1 MATSRRKNKRQF
13 EPQLTLLNL
22 RSYKGF
28 VQNAARSFWVADVNV
43 RGELELK
50 AEYQYESLEQIPGAA
65 ELIGEF
71 SGALWRSP
79 NEFDQLL
86 PLEGIRMTLRWQG
99 TSPSTGIAT
108 LWQSEDLVS
117 LSLLAS
123 GVDAEADRITLEA
136 FQHHLLTELRDTGI
150 EPAFALLNLTERPL
164 VATVNFQSPDGQVPQ
179 VAAALADRCFAASY
193 FRYQQLV

>member
-1 MATSRRKNKRQF
+1 VQKPRPVEA
-13 EPQLTLLNL
+13 QLTASKP

-28 VQNAARSFWVADVNV
+28 VQTAARSFWVADVNV

-79 NEFDQLL
+79 NQFDQLL
-86 PLEGIRMTLRWQG
+86 PLEGSRMTLRWQV
-99 TSPSTGIAT
+99 TSASTGIAT
-108 LWQSEDLVS
+108 LWLSEDLVS

-123 GVDAEADRITLEA
+123 GVDAEADQITLEA

-193 FRYQQLV
+193 FRYQQLL

>member
-1 MATSRRKNKRQF
+1 
-13 EPQLTLLNL
+13 
-22 RSYKGF
+22 
-28 VQNAARSFWVADVNV
+28 VQSVAKSFWVADVNV

-50 AEYQYESLEQIPGAA
+50 AEYQYDALHQIPGAA
-65 ELIGEF
+65 ELIGDF
-71 SGALWRSP
+71 SGALWRTP
-79 NEFDQLL
+79 RNFEQQL
-86 PLEGIRMTLRWQG
+86 PLEGTEMALHWQS
-99 TSPSTGIAT
+99 TSDSTGIAT
-108 LWQSEDLVS
+108 LWQSKDLVS

-123 GVDAEADRITLEA
+123 GVDEEADRITLEA

-164 VATVNFQSPDGQVPQ
+164 VATVNFQSPEGQVPQ